1 MTTKKRIYMTDS
13 ITPMMQQYRRIKAK
27 LPPNTILFF
36 RLGDFYE
43 MFFEDAVE
51 AAPILNVALT
61 KRQKAPMCGVPY
73 HAYETYLTKL
83 IRAGKKVAICDQVEN
98 PAVAKGIVRREVTG
112 IVSPGAVLSDQLL
125 DSSKNNFLAGLYQNG
140 ASYGLALL
148 DLSTGEFWMEE
159 TDNVNTLRDNLLRFA
174 PAECIIPVSVFEN
187 AASPLKQMFGHD
199 LSRMV
204 TPYEDWMFEYATA
217 YETLKNHFG
226 VQSLD
231 GFGCEG
237 RRAGIGAAGGILH
250 YIKNVLYRSAQNV
263 RSLRLKNPDHFLFM
277 DESTRNNLD
286 LVGTRIFSRGGL
298 AGDVLRGEGAVTLL
312 GVLDATKTAM
322 GGRRLR
328 EWVLRPLSARSAIS
342 ERHEAVALFCEDRN
356 MLRNLREELGQVRD
370 LERILA
376 RLASGSGGAR
386 DMRSLAQSLGALAK
400 VRDLMRGMQENLLA
414 GLGKQIK
421 PLPELTGLIERAV
434 VDEPPATLK
443 DGGAIRSAYNAELD
457 ALREAATKG
466 RVWLA
471 EYQTKEQQRT
481 GIKTLKVRYNQIFG
495 YYLEVSKGQA
505 ANVPADYARKQTLV
519 NAERFITPELKEFE
533 NKIIGAQERAVA
545 LETELLEEMRGKI
558 LQESGQ
564 ILQSA
569 DAIAALDALASLADR
584 ALAMRYTRPV
594 MTDENSIR
602 IKDGRHPVI
611 EQIPSGDRFV
621 PNDTLLD
628 CGTNRLIIITGP
640 NMAGK
645 STYIR
650 QVALIVIMAQLGSF
664 VPAAEAEIGVVDRI
678 FTRVGASDDLVRG
691 RSTFM
696 VEMQETA
703 NILNNATEK
712 SLIVLDEIGRGTS
725 TFDGISIAWAV
736 AEYLHDSIKAKALFA
751 THYHEL
757 TDIAMTMKGVQ
768 NYNVLVREDNDRV
781 VFLRKIVA
789 GAADKS
795 YGIQVAR
802 LAGLPQAVVE
812 RAREILLNLEEG
824 EFEEAG
830 QPKIAVHRQR
840 KARDN
845 SLQMDLF

>member
-1 MTTKKRIYMTDS
+1 MTDT

-43 MFFEDAVE
+43 MFFEDAME
-51 AAPILNVALT
+51 AASILNIALT

-73 HAYETYLTKL
+73 HAYETYLAKL

-98 PAVAKGIVRREVTG
+98 PAAAKGIVRREVTG

-140 ASYGLALL
+140 PAYGLALL
-148 DLSTGEFWMEE
+148 DLSTGEFWIEE
-159 TDNVNTLRDNLLRFA
+159 TENVNTLRDNLLRFT
-174 PAECIIPVSVFEN
+174 PAECIIPASVLEDH
-187 AASPLKQMFGHD
+187 ASPLKEMAGHE
-199 LSRMV
+199 LNIMV

-217 YETLKNHFG
+217 YETLKSHFG

-250 YIKNVLYRSAQNV
+250 YVKNTLCRPAQNV
-263 RSLRLKNPDHFLFM
+263 RSLRLKNPDNFLFM
-277 DESTRNNLD
+277 DESTRSNLD
-286 LVGTRIFSRGGL
+286 LVEARISPRGGP

-328 EWVLRPLSARSAIS
+328 EWVLRPLADKAAILR
-342 ERHEAVALFCEDRN
+342 RHEAVAIFCEDRTL
-356 MLRNLREELGQVRD
+356 LRNLRDELAQVRD
-370 LERILA
+370 LERLVA

-386 DMRSLAQSLGALAK
+386 DMRSLAQSLGALTK
-400 VRDLMRGMQENLLA
+400 VRDLLCGMEKNMLA
-414 GLGKQIK
+414 VLGQQIA
-421 PLPELTGLIERAV
+421 PLPALAGLIERAI
-434 VDEPPATLK
+434 VDEPPAALK
-443 DGGAIRSAYNAELD
+443 EGGAIRAAYNAELD

-466 RVWLA
+466 RAWLA
-471 EYQTKEQQRT
+471 EYQTKEQKRT

-505 ANVPADYARKQTLV
+505 ANVPADYSRKQTLV

-533 NKIIGAQERAVA
+533 NKIIGAQDRAVA
-545 LETELLEEMRGKI
+545 LEAELLIEIRDKI
-558 LQESGQ
+558 LLESGK

-569 DAIAALDALASLADR
+569 DAVAALDALSSLADR
-584 ALAMRYTRPV
+584 ALSLRYVRPV
-594 MTDENSIR
+594 MTDERSIR
-602 IKDGRHPVI
+602 IKDGRHPVV

-628 CGTNRLIIITGP
+628 CEANRLIIITGP

-650 QVALIVIMAQLGSF
+650 QVALITIMAQMGSF

-678 FTRVGASDDLVRG
+678 FTRVGAGDDLVHG

-703 NILNNATEK
+703 NILNNATGK

-736 AEYLHDSIKAKALFA
+736 AEYLHDNIKAKALFA

-757 TDIAMTMKGVQ
+757 TDIAVTMKGVK
-768 NYNVLVREDNDRV
+768 NYNVLIREDNDRV

-802 LAGLPQAVVE
+802 LAGLPQDVVD

-840 KARDN
+840 KTN
-845 SLQMDLF
+845 KTGSLQMNLFLGK